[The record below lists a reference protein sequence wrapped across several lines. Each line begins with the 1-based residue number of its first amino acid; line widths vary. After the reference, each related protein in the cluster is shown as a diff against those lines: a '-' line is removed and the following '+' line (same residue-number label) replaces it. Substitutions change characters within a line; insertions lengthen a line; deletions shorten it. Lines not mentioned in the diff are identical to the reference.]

1 MLSVFFYYE
10 SSHLLNFPNE
20 HEILIMQNVDEM
32 GHVSIIS
39 FKKYITNYE
48 IVVKLV

>member
-32 GHVSIIS
+32 GHVFDYFVQKI
-39 FKKYITNYE
+39 YH
-48 IVVKLV
+48 KL